1 MVRSQTTTLP
11 SCSATTPISTS
22 VEQDLEQNLLLGSV
36 DSLLNW
42 ARSSSLWPA
51 MFGLAC
57 CAIEMIA
64 TATSRYDIARFG
76 AEVFRASPRQA
87 DLMIVAG
94 TVTWKM
100 APAVRRVYLQMPEP
114 KWVIAMGGCATMGGP
129 FAFGYSTLPGV
140 NLIVPVDVYV
150 PGCPPRP
157 ESLLT
162 GLMMLQEKI
171 KQHRDA
177 AQPAHGA
184 HRRLQPVLP
193 AGRPDPPGARV
204 ALPALHRPGAATA
217 ASSAPTATSATT
229 PSSSRTSVALRDAL
243 AERPD
248 GRCFF
253 RS

>member
-1 MVRSQTTTLP
+1 MTATPSDVNLRFLP
-11 SCSATTPISTS
+11 TDIDEE
-22 VEQDLEQNLLLGSV
+22 VQQNILFQRV
-36 DSLLNW
+36 DDVLNW

-76 AEVFRASPRQA
+76 SEVFRASPRQA

-100 APAVRRVYLQMPEP
+100 APAVRRVYLQMADP
-114 KWVIAMGGCATMGGP
+114 KWVIAMGGCAIMGGP
-129 FAFGYSTLPGV
+129 FAYGYSTLPGV
-140 NLIVPVDVYV
+140 NLIIPVDVYV

-171 KQHRDA
+171 KRF
-177 AQPAHGA
+177 GTE
-184 HRRLQPVLP
+184 
-193 AGRPDPPGARV
+193 GARDRPEPTGEFTQF
-204 ALPALHRPGAATA
+204 LPEGDPIRRELESLFPPYLKAGD
-217 ASSAPTATSATT
+217 APN
-229 PSSSRTSVALRDAL
+229 L
-243 AERPD
+243 
-248 GRCFF
+248 
-253 RS
+253 

>member
-1 MVRSQTTTLP
+1 MVQPADSFIPL
-11 SCSATTPISTS
+11 TPITTS

-36 DSLLNW
+36 ENLLNW

-114 KWVIAMGGCATMGGP
+114 KWVIAFGGCATMGGP

-171 KQHRDA
+171 RGHEKG
-177 AQPAHGA
+177 AQPRTEPTGDFSQFFPPDDPIRQELESLFPPFTGPVL
-184 HRRLQPVLP
+184 HRRLECAYCHKVFTNEQIGEADWRCPTPL
-193 AGRPDPPGARV
+193 DE
-204 ALPALHRPGAATA
+204 RPG
-217 ASSAPTATSATT
+217 
-229 PSSSRTSVALRDAL
+229 
-243 AERPD
+243 

-253 RS
+253 R

>member
-1 MVRSQTTTLP
+1 VAEQDFPVIQMT
-11 SCSATTPISTS
+11 TS

-36 DSLLNW
+36 ESLLNW

-64 TATSRYDIARFG
+64 TATSRYDMARFG
-76 AEVFRASPRQA
+76 AEIFRASPRQA

-114 KWVIAMGGCATMGGP
+114 KWVIAFGGCATMGGP

-171 KQHRDA
+171 KQSERGMLPRTEPIGDFS
-177 AQPAHGA
+177 QFFPAE
-184 HRRLQPVLP
+184 
-193 AGRPDPPGARV
+193 DPIRQELESLFPPFTG
-204 ALPALHRPGAATA
+204 PALHQRLECAYCHRVYTPEQLGEGDWRCEQPLDLRPG
-217 ASSAPTATSATT
+217 
-229 PSSSRTSVALRDAL
+229 
-243 AERPD
+243 

>member
-1 MVRSQTTTLP
+1 VADTDITI
-11 SCSATTPISTS
+11 PILSTS
-22 VEQDLEQNLLLGSV
+22 VEQDVEQNLLLA
-36 DSLLNW
+36 SLDNVLNW

-100 APAVRRVYLQMPEP
+100 APSVRRVYLQMPEP
-114 KWVIAMGGCATMGGP
+114 KWVIAFGGCATMGGP

-140 NLIVPVDVYV
+140 NLVVPVDVYV

-162 GLMMLQEKI
+162 GLMLLQDKI
-171 KQHRDA
+171 KSHDKTAMPRTEPTGDFSQFLPPGDPIRLELESLFPPFA
-177 AQPAHGA
+177 GTIA
-184 HRRLQPVLP
+184 HRQLECAYCKRTFTSEDLSQ
-193 AGRPDPPGARV
+193 GDW
-204 ALPALHRPGAATA
+204 
-217 ASSAPTATSATT
+217 SCPT
-229 PSSSRTSVALRDAL
+229 PLD
-243 AERPD
+243 ERPE
-248 GRCFF
+248 GRCYF
-253 RS
+253 RP

>member
-1 MVRSQTTTLP
+1 MVQPNDAIPL
-11 SCSATTPISTS
+11 TPISTS
-22 VEQDLEQNLLLGSV
+22 VEQDLEQNLMLGKV
-36 DSLLNW
+36 EGLLNW
-42 ARSSSLWPA
+42 ARASSLWPVA
-51 MFGLAC
+51 FGLAC

-64 TATSRYDIARFG
+64 TAMPRFDIARFG

-100 APAVRRVYLQMPEP
+100 APSVRRIYLQMPEP
-114 KWVIAMGGCATMGGP
+114 KWVIAFGGCATMGGP

-171 KQHRDA
+171 KQSERGMLPRSEPTGDFS
-177 AQPAHGA
+177 QFFPPDDPIRLELESLFPPFSGPVA
-184 HRRLQPVLP
+184 HRRLECGYCKRAYTPEQLQDASWQCEAPLEE
-193 AGRPDPPGARV
+193 RGA
-204 ALPALHRPGAATA
+204 
-217 ASSAPTATSATT
+217 
-229 PSSSRTSVALRDAL
+229 
-243 AERPD
+243 D

>member
-1 MVRSQTTTLP
+1 VDSHGSPLHSDTDIDQELRNNVL
-11 SCSATTPISTS
+11 IS
-22 VEQDLEQNLLLGSV
+22 SV
-36 DSLLNW
+36 DAVVNW

-114 KWVIAMGGCATMGGP
+114 KWVIAMGGCAIMGGP
-129 FAFGYSTLPGV
+129 FAYGYSTLPGV
-140 NLIVPVDVYV
+140 NQIVPVDVYV

-171 KQHRDA
+171 KTESIARDRNRVEPTGDFS
-177 AQPAHGA
+177 QFLPPDDPI
-184 HRRLQPVLP
+184 RRELETLF
-193 AGRPDPPGARV
+193 PPYLKVGKEAY
-204 ALPALHRPGAATA
+204 
-217 ASSAPTATSATT
+217 
-229 PSSSRTSVALRDAL
+229 
-243 AERPD
+243 
-248 GRCFF
+248 
-253 RS
+253 

>member
-1 MVRSQTTTLP
+1 MAERDFSLP
-11 SCSATTPISTS
+11 VISTS
-22 VEQDLEQNLLLGSV
+22 VEQDLEQNLLLGKV
-36 DSLLNW
+36 DGILNW

-114 KWVIAMGGCATMGGP
+114 KWVIAFGGCATMGGP

-140 NLIVPVDVYV
+140 NLIIPVDVYV

-171 KQHRDA
+171 KQSERGATPRTEPTGDFSQFFPPEDPIRQELEALFPPFAGPSLRRQIECAYCHRSYLPERIADSSWHCE
-177 AQPAHGA
+177 QP
-184 HRRLQPVLP
+184 LDQ
-193 AGRPDPPGARV
+193 
-204 ALPALHRPGAATA
+204 RPG
-217 ASSAPTATSATT
+217 
-229 PSSSRTSVALRDAL
+229 
-243 AERPD
+243 

-253 RS
+253 RG

>member
-1 MVRSQTTTLP
+1 MTQDIIPLEDMD
-11 SCSATTPISTS
+11 
-22 VEQDLEQNLLLGSV
+22 VEEELKSNLLMGSV
-36 DSLLNW
+36 DQLLNW

-100 APAVRRVYLQMPEP
+100 APAVRRVYLQMAEP
-114 KWVIAMGGCATMGGP
+114 RWVIAFGGCATMGGP

-140 NLIVPVDVYV
+140 NLVMPVDVYV

-157 ESLLT
+157 ESLLE
-162 GLMMLQEKI
+162 GLMLLQDQIRKVGPNGLRDRPAPDGDFSAYLPEGDPV
-171 KQHRDA
+171 RLELESLFPPFPPAEDA
-177 AQPAHGA
+177 AGTT
-184 HRRLQPVLP
+184 
-193 AGRPDPPGARV
+193 AG
-204 ALPALHRPGAATA
+204 
-217 ASSAPTATSATT
+217 
-229 PSSSRTSVALRDAL
+229 
-243 AERPD
+243 
-248 GRCFF
+248 
-253 RS
+253 

>member
-1 MVRSQTTTLP
+1 MAEQDFP
-11 SCSATTPISTS
+11 IISTS
-22 VEQDLEQNLLLGSV
+22 VEDDVEQNLLLA
-36 DSLLNW
+36 SLDNVLNW

-100 APAVRRVYLQMPEP
+100 APSVRRVYLQMPEP
-114 KWVIAMGGCATMGGP
+114 KWVIAFGGCATMGGP

-162 GLMMLQEKI
+162 GLMLLQDKI
-171 KQHRDA
+171 KSHNKTAMPRTEPTGDFSQF
-177 AQPAHGA
+177 
-184 HRRLQPVLP
+184 L
-193 AGRPDPPGARV
+193 PPGDPIRLELESLFPPYAGTIARRQLEC
-204 ALPALHRPGAATA
+204 AYCKRTFSSEELSASDWSCPTPLDQRP
-217 ASSAPTATSATT
+217 
-229 PSSSRTSVALRDAL
+229 
-243 AERPD
+243 E
-248 GRCFF
+248 GRCYF
-253 RS
+253 RP

>member
-1 MVRSQTTTLP
+1 MPDITSSPITLE
-11 SCSATTPISTS
+11 SLNLDI
-22 VEQDLEQNLLLGSV
+22 EDDLRRNMLVSKLDTV
-36 DSLLNW
+36 LNW

-64 TATSRYDIARFG
+64 SATSRYDIARFG
-76 AEVFRASPRQA
+76 AEIFRASPRQA

-114 KWVIAMGGCATMGGP
+114 KWVISMGSCANIGGP
-129 FAFGYSTLPGV
+129 FAYGYSTLPGV
-140 NLIVPVDVYV
+140 NRIIPVDVYV

-171 KQHRDA
+171 KKESI
-177 AQPAHGA
+177 
-184 HRRLQPVLP
+184 
-193 AGRPDPPGARV
+193 AGRRERIEPEGDFSQFLPEGDPIRRELELLFPPHITV
-204 ALPALHRPGAATA
+204 APASL
-217 ASSAPTATSATT
+217 
-229 PSSSRTSVALRDAL
+229 
-243 AERPD
+243 
-248 GRCFF
+248 
-253 RS
+253 